1 MVDPMLALLGP
12 CRANYRPDG
21 EMRRRV
27 ATYLKA
33 ILGGQF
39 NQILAN
45 IPRMMSSWSKLRIR
59 DGGDRI
65 QTLESFR
72 RYRESRRDNT
82 FVRVCHTVASNEG
95 YDIDNL
101 RA

>member
-1 MVDPMLALLGP
+1 MLALLGP
-12 CRANYRPDG
+12 CRANYQPDG

-33 ILGGQF
+33 ILGGRF

-45 IPRMMSSWSKLRIR
+45 IPCTMPSWSKLRIR
-59 DGGDRI
+59 ERGDRI

-72 RYRESRRDNT
+72 RYRESCRDNT
-82 FVRVCHTVASNEG
+82 FVRVCPTMPTNEK

-101 RA
+101 CA